1 MPPMFLT
8 AVDDGGR
15 PLDTAAVLESS
26 AFRQQPAWAGDDEG
40 YCTGTFRLDDT
51 VRLAQELQ
59 VDPGG
64 ADVDLVLAAYRRW
77 GDACVQRLQ
86 GDFAFAVWNARERK
100 MLAARDRLGV
110 RPVFFVAQSALRAV
124 GATPALLR
132 HLPGV
137 DTDSDPVWMAH
148 ELLSAPPPATT
159 SAYVGIR
166 RLPPAH
172 LVSIDATGSAH
183 LVRYHDF
190 AIDAPDEQELDPRW
204 LADYRAALL
213 AAVATRMTPTGTP
226 QAVELTGGLDSTS
239 LAAAITL
246 LDPQGAGQLHGFCI
260 GWHESDTS
268 GAVEAAHHLQ
278 IPDMHVI
285 NAKRWARKRT
295 PEFDQVAVTALGF
308 PAQRNN
314 AKLHIP
320 IYERCQAL
328 GLRRLHSGYGGDH
341 AVTQHARYLAA
352 QTIARQ
358 GWRQGVRRLGL
369 GWSDGRALA
378 HVLRTRTGPPPERQ
392 REGTARMPVSG
403 LAREL
408 VGPQLNGRFELNAAV
423 TTQELAGWM
432 PIRLEQCTLIAATY
446 DVEYTWPLL
455 DAVLIQQWL
464 ATPTVWKWQQG
475 EGRYLHRRAA
485 ATLVPAEL
493 GWQPG
498 QRPSGGSVWRD
509 DQRMR
514 DQWLRVGTETAA
526 SQARELTQHCHPT
539 LQPFLNQPA
548 LARSTVM
555 DGTGKPDRPLMSFLY
570 RASRLNAWLSS

>member
-1 MPPMFLT
+1 MC
-8 AVDDGGR
+8 A
-15 PLDTAAVLESS
+15 TAAGRLRVRGVE
-26 AFRQQPAWAGDDEG
+26 R
-40 YCTGTFRLDDT
+40 TGTQD
-51 VRLAQELQ
+51 A
-59 VDPGG
+59 
-64 ADVDLVLAAYRRW
+64 RR
-77 GDACVQRLQ
+77 
-86 GDFAFAVWNARERK
+86 ARS
-100 MLAARDRLGV
+100 AWV
-110 RPVFFVAQSALRAV
+110 RPVFFVAQPALRAV
-124 GATPALLR
+124 GRRRFCCATYPVSIPTATPSGSR
-132 HLPGV
+132 
-137 DTDSDPVWMAH
+137 TSCS
-148 ELLSAPPPATT
+148 SAPPPATT

-166 RLPPAH
+166 RPPPAH

-314 AKLHIP
+314 AACTSRSTSAARRWDCADRTRLWGSCGHP
-320 IYERCQAL
+320 TRPLPRGADDSSP
-328 GLRRLHSGYGGDH
+328 GLRQGCADWLGVVGRSGAGPCP
-341 AVTQHARYLAA
+341 
-352 QTIARQ
+352 
-358 GWRQGVRRLGL
+358 
-369 GWSDGRALA
+369 A
-378 HVLRTRTGPPPERQ
+378 HPDGPPPERQ

-408 VGPQLNGRFELNAAV
+408 VGPSSTAGSSQRRRHDPGVGRLDAD
-423 TTQELAGWM
+423 
-432 PIRLEQCTLIAATY
+432 PLEQCTLIAATY
-446 DVEYTWPLL
+446 DVG
-455 DAVLIQQWL
+455 IHL
-464 ATPTVWKWQQG
+464 AIARRSADSTVARNPTV
-475 EGRYLHRRAA
+475 EVAAGRRAIPQRRAA

-498 QRPSGGSVWRD
+498 QRPSGGSVGATISACGTSGSGSAPRR
-509 DQRMR
+509 QRVR
-514 DQWLRVGTETAA
+514 RGA
-526 SQARELTQHCHPT
+526 
-539 LQPFLNQPA
+539 
-548 LARSTVM
+548 
-555 DGTGKPDRPLMSFLY
+555 
-570 RASRLNAWLSS
+570 